1 MDYLDSEGLTYY
13 DSKIKGHIDSVIENS
28 VLPMIPKKGVVSPT
42 SEGWVSGS
50 QVYNAIGSGGG
61 GGTAEYPFPYV
72 KVKKCKKFASCCDGS
87 LDISKSLDELY
98 FYSKNYNPLMKSS
111 IDSRYIIYARDYH
124 SGGQMGGSGEVYEGR
139 ITEFSDENAF
149 DLYLYYPSKGHAYVY
164 SYRGDLSKTV
174 TPFSEKVLGATYTSE
189 GEMEIHNYYR
199 IPDNWMTFYYIK
211 QGDVYPSRV
220 YSLVAPVLH
229 IDDKIKIIGSK
240 AFHRYS
246 KYTDIYTTPITLY
259 ISAVE
264 PPVIQSDTFYGFTA
278 IHVPSGSLDL
288 YKNASKWSAYG
299 DYMIG
304 DL

>member
-1 MDYLDSEGLTYY
+1 MDYLDSNGLSYY

-72 KVKKCKKFASCCDGS
+72 KVKKCKKFCTNSTYINDAIVTILDLYTSDTSISPVPIAVRNGNGCFAMGS
-87 LDISKSLDELY
+87 KIS
-98 FYSKNYNPLMKSS
+98 
-111 IDSRYIIYARDYH
+111 
-124 SGGQMGGSGEVYEGR
+124 
-139 ITEFSDENAF
+139 SDTGVAPFNDLQAF
-149 DLYLYYPSKGHAYVY
+149 DAMFFLPPQASMTTPSDSKYPTSA
-164 SYRGDLSKTV
+164 L
-174 TPFSEKVLGATYTSE
+174 YTSE
-189 GEMEIHNYYR
+189 GEMEIHNYR
-199 IPDNWMTFYYIK
+199 AIRSEWMNGI
-211 QGDVYPSRV
+211 VPNVVR
-220 YSLVAPVLH
+220 
-229 IDDKIKIIGSK
+229 IDDKIQYIGSK
-240 AFHRYS
+240 ALRQNS
-246 KYTDIYTTPITLY
+246 GTMTLY

-288 YKNASKWSAYG
+288 YKSANNWSAYG
-299 DYMIG
+299 DFMIG

>member
-1 MDYLDSEGLTYY
+1 MDYLNSEGLAYY

-61 GGTAEYPFPYV
+61 GGTVTAEYPFSYV
-72 KVKKCKKFASCCDGS
+72 KVKKCKRFLSYSSYSNINALIYEIRTSDYTQ
-87 LDISKSLDELY
+87 DIQGINVSNINGY
-98 FYSKNYNPLMKSS
+98 VAF
-111 IDSRYIIYARDYH
+111 
-124 SGGQMGGSGEVYEGR
+124 GSG
-139 ITEFSDENAF
+139 SDYGELSDKYAF
-149 DLYLYYPSKGHAYVY
+149 DASFSYPNRYHLYTKPSNY
-164 SYRGDLSKTV
+164 T
-174 TPFSEKVLGATYTSE
+174 LGASYTSE

-199 IPDNWMTFYYIK
+199 IPNNWMTYYNK
-211 QGDVYPSRV
+211 PEGVFPET
-220 YSLVAPVLH
+220 YSLVAPVLR

-240 AFHRYS
+240 AF
-246 KYTDIYTTPITLY
+246 YTYNTNITLY

-278 IHVPSGSLDL
+278 IHVPAGSLDL
-288 YKNASKWSAYG
+288 YKSANNWSAYG

>member
-1 MDYLDSEGLTYY
+1 MDYLDSNGLSYY
-13 DSKIKGHIDSVIENS
+13 DRKIKGHIDSVNENS
-28 VLPMIPKKGVVSPT
+28 VLRMIPKKGVVSPT

-61 GGTAEYPFPYV
+61 GGTAEYPFPYA
-72 KVKKCKKFASCCDGS
+72 KAKKCKKFASCCDGS

-98 FYSKNYNPLMKSS
+98 FYKNYNPLMKSR
-111 IDSRYIIYARDYH
+111 IDSRYIIYAKDYYYGH
-124 SGGQMGGSGEVYEGR
+124 QIADGTVYEGR

-149 DLYLYYPSKGHAYVY
+149 DLYLYYPSNSHAYVY
-164 SYRGDLSKTV
+164 SYRGELNKTV

-199 IPDNWMTFYYIK
+199 IPSSWMTYYNNEESIYSPK
-211 QGDVYPSRV
+211 T
-220 YSLVAPVLH
+220 YSLVAPVLR
-229 IDDKIKIIGSK
+229 IDDKIQYIGSK
-240 AFHRYS
+240 AL
-246 KYTDIYTTPITLY
+246 YTHNNNITLY

-278 IHVPSGSLDL
+278 IHVPSVSLDL
-288 YKNASKWSAYG
+288 YKSANNWSAYG

>member
-1 MDYLDSEGLTYY
+1 MDYLDSHGLSYY
-13 DSKIKGHIDSVIENS
+13 DRKIKGHIDSVIENS
-28 VLPMIPKKGVVSPT
+28 VLPMIPKKGVVSST

-61 GGTAEYPFPYV
+61 GGTVTAEFPFPYV

-98 FYSKNYNPLMKSS
+98 FHSKDYNPLMKSS
-111 IDSRYIIYARDYH
+111 IDSRYIIYAKDYH
-124 SGGQMGGSGEVYEGR
+124 YGHQMVDGKVYEGT

-149 DLYLYYPSKGHAYVY
+149 DLYLYYPLKGHAYVY
-164 SYRGDLSKTV
+164 SYTGELNKTV

-199 IPDNWMTFYYIK
+199 IPNSWMTYYNNEESIYDPK
-211 QGDVYPSRV
+211 T
-220 YSLVAPVLH
+220 YSLVAPVLR
-229 IDDKIKIIGSK
+229 IDDKIKIIESK
-240 AFHRYS
+240 AL
-246 KYTDIYTTPITLY
+246 YTHKANITLY

-264 PPVIQSDTFYGFTA
+264 PPVIQSDTFYGFNA

-288 YKNASKWSAYG
+288 YKSANNWSAYG

>member
-13 DSKIKGHIDSVIENS
+13 DSKIKGYTNDIIETS

-61 GGTAEYPFPYV
+61 GGTVTAEYPFSYV

-87 LDISKSLDELY
+87 LDISKSLYELY
-98 FYSKNYNPLMKSS
+98 FYSKNYNPLMESS
-111 IDSRYIIYARDYH
+111 IDSRYIIYAKDYH
-124 SGGQMGGSGEVYEGR
+124 RGGEMYNGVVYEVYEGR

-164 SYRGDLSKTV
+164 SYNGHSGKTI
-174 TPFSEKVLGATYTSE
+174 TPFSEKVLGASYTSE

-199 IPDNWMTFYYIK
+199 IPNNWMTYYNNEESIYSPK
-211 QGDVYPSRV
+211 T
-220 YSLVAPVLH
+220 YSLVAPVLR
-229 IDDKIKIIGSK
+229 IDDKIQYIGSY
-240 AFHRYS
+240 AL
-246 KYTDIYTTPITLY
+246 YTHKTNITLY

-264 PPVIQSDTFYGFTA
+264 PPVIQSDTFYGFNA

-288 YKNASKWSAYG
+288 YKSANNWSAYG

>member
-1 MDYLDSEGLTYY
+1 MDYLDSNGLSYY

-28 VLPMIPKKGVVSPT
+28 VLPMIPKKGVVSST

-61 GGTAEYPFPYV
+61 GGTVTAEYPFSYV

-87 LDISKSLDELY
+87 LDISKSLYELY

-111 IDSRYIIYARDYH
+111 IDSRYIIYAKDYH
-124 SGGQMGGSGEVYEGR
+124 YGGQMYGGEVYEGR

-149 DLYLYYPSKGHAYVY
+149 DLYLYYPSKGQAYVY

-189 GEMEIHNYYR
+189 GEMEIHNYCR
-199 IPDNWMTFYYIK
+199 IPNSWMTYYNNEESIYSPK
-211 QGDVYPSRV
+211 V
-220 YSLVAPVLH
+220 YSLVAPVLR
-229 IDDKIKIIGSK
+229 IDDKIQYIGSK
-240 AFHRYS
+240 AL
-246 KYTDIYTTPITLY
+246 YTHKANITLY

-264 PPVIQSDTFYGFTA
+264 PPVIQSDTFYGFNA

-288 YKNASKWSAYG
+288 YKSANNWSAYG
-299 DYMIG
+299 DFMIG

>member
-1 MDYLDSEGLTYY
+1 MDYLDSNGLSYY

-61 GGTAEYPFPYV
+61 GGTSGYLFSYV

-98 FYSKNYNPLMKSS
+98 FHSKDYNPLMKSS
-111 IDSRYIIYARDYH
+111 IDSRYIIYAKDYNYGSQV
-124 SGGQMGGSGEVYEGR
+124 SGTVYEGT
-139 ITEFSDENAF
+139 ITEFSDENAV
-149 DLYLYYPSKGHAYVY
+149 DLYLYYPSKGQAYVY
-164 SYRGDLSKTV
+164 SYRGTAGKTV
-174 TPFSEKVLGATYTSE
+174 TPFSEKVLGASYTSE

-199 IPDNWMTFYYIK
+199 IPNNWMTYYNDEEGIYFPK
-211 QGDVYPSRV
+211 T
-220 YSLVAPVLH
+220 YSLVAPVLR
-229 IDDKIKIIGSK
+229 IDDKIQYIGSK
-240 AFHRYS
+240 AL
-246 KYTDIYTTPITLY
+246 YTHNNNITLY

-288 YKNASKWSAYG
+288 YKSANNWSAYG
-299 DYMIG
+299 DFMIG

>member
-1 MDYLDSEGLTYY
+1 MDYLDSNGLSYY
-13 DSKIKGHIDSVIENS
+13 DRKINGHIDSVIENS

-61 GGTAEYPFPYV
+61 GGTVTAEYPFPYV

-98 FYSKNYNPLMKSS
+98 FYKNYNPLMKSR
-111 IDSRYIIYARDYH
+111 IDSRYIIYAKDYYYGH
-124 SGGQMGGSGEVYEGR
+124 QIADGTVYEGR

-149 DLYLYYPSKGHAYVY
+149 DLYLYYPSNSHAYVY
-164 SYRGDLSKTV
+164 SYRGELNKTV

-199 IPDNWMTFYYIK
+199 IPSSWMTYYNNEESIYSPK
-211 QGDVYPSRV
+211 T
-220 YSLVAPVLH
+220 YSLVAPVLR
-229 IDDKIKIIGSK
+229 IDDKIQYIGSK
-240 AFHRYS
+240 AL
-246 KYTDIYTTPITLY
+246 YTHNNNITLY

-288 YKNASKWSAYG
+288 YKSANNWSAYG
-299 DYMIG
+299 DFMVG

>member
-1 MDYLDSEGLTYY
+1 MDYLDSNGLSYY

-28 VLPMIPKKGVVSPT
+28 VLPMIPKKGVVSST

-61 GGTAEYPFPYV
+61 GGTSEYPFPYV
-72 KVKKCKKFASCCDGS
+72 KVKKCKKFASCCGGS

-111 IDSRYIIYARDYH
+111 IDSRYIIYAKDYS
-124 SGGQMGGSGEVYEGR
+124 SGSQLADGTVYEGT

-149 DLYLYYPSKGHAYVY
+149 DLYLYYPLKGHAYVY
-164 SYRGDLSKTV
+164 SYNGKLGKTV
-174 TPFSEKVLGATYTSE
+174 TPFSEKVLGASYTSE

-199 IPDNWMTFYYIK
+199 ITNTWMTYYNDEEGIYFPK
-211 QGDVYPSRV
+211 T
-220 YSLVAPVLH
+220 YSLVAPVLR
-229 IDDKIKIIGSK
+229 IDDKIQYIGSK
-240 AFHRYS
+240 AL
-246 KYTDIYTTPITLY
+246 YTHKANITLY

-264 PPVIQSDTFYGFTA
+264 PPVIQSDTFYGFNA

-288 YKNASKWSAYG
+288 YKSANNWSAYG

>member
-1 MDYLDSEGLTYY
+1 MDYLDSNGLSYY
-13 DSKIKGHIDSVIENS
+13 DRKIKGHIDSVIENS
-28 VLPMIPKKGVVSPT
+28 VLPMIPKKGVVALGNNGYVT
-42 SEGWVSGS
+42 GG

-61 GGTAEYPFPYV
+61 GGTSEYPFPYV

-87 LDISKSLDELY
+87 LNILKSLDELY
-98 FYSKNYNPLMKSS
+98 LYSKNYNPLMKSS
-111 IDSRYIIYARDYH
+111 IDSRYIIYAKDYMY
-124 SGGQMGGSGEVYEGR
+124 GGQAYDGRVYEGT

-149 DLYLYYPSKGHAYVY
+149 DLYLYYPSNSHAYVY
-164 SYRGDLSKTV
+164 SYRGELSKTV

-199 IPDNWMTFYYIK
+199 IPNSWMTYYNNEESIYSPK
-211 QGDVYPSRV
+211 T

-229 IDDKIKIIGSK
+229 IDDKIKYIESK
-240 AFHRYS
+240 AL
-246 KYTDIYTTPITLY
+246 YTHKKNITLY

-264 PPVIQSDTFYGFTA
+264 PPVIQSDTFGSFNA

-288 YKNASKWSAYG
+288 YKSANNWSAYG
-299 DYMIG
+299 DFMIG

>member
-1 MDYLDSEGLTYY
+1 MDYLDSNGLSYY

-61 GGTAEYPFPYV
+61 GGTVTAEYPFPYV
-72 KVKKCKKFASCCDGS
+72 KVKKCKKFASCCGGS

-111 IDSRYIIYARDYH
+111 IDSRYIIYAKDYYY
-124 SGGQMGGSGEVYEGR
+124 GGQMFDGTVHKVYEGT

-164 SYRGDLSKTV
+164 SYNGHSNKTV

-199 IPDNWMTFYYIK
+199 IPNSWMTYYNDEESIYLPK
-211 QGDVYPSRV
+211 T
-220 YSLVAPVLH
+220 YSLVAPVLR
-229 IDDKIKIIGSK
+229 IDDKIQYIESK
-240 AFHRYS
+240 AL
-246 KYTDIYTTPITLY
+246 YTHKANITLY

-264 PPVIQSDTFYGFTA
+264 PPVIQSDTFYGFNA

-288 YKNASKWSAYG
+288 YKSANNWSAYA

>member
-1 MDYLDSEGLTYY
+1 MDYLDSNGLSYY

-28 VLPMIPKKGVVSPT
+28 VLPMIPKKGVVSST

-72 KVKKCKKFASCCDGS
+72 KVKKCKRFVAYTYDHTSITPVTYEFRTSDYTKDNYTHEPAGTVDKSTIALGPGDGTGSRVVAYSDEYAFDAS
-87 LDISKSLDELY
+87 
-98 FYSKNYNPLMKSS
+98 FYYPN
-111 IDSRYIIYARDYH
+111 DW
-124 SGGQMGGSGEVYEGR
+124 R
-139 ITEFSDENAF
+139 IT
-149 DLYLYYPSKGHAYVY
+149 Y
-164 SYRGDLSKTV
+164 SQEDRDC
-174 TPFSEKVLGATYTSE
+174 PIGATYTSE

-199 IPDNWMTFYYIK
+199 IPNNWMTFYYRK
-211 QGDVYPSRV
+211 EGDVYPSRV

-240 AFHRYS
+240 AFHRYN
-246 KYTDIYTTPITLY
+246 KYTDIGTTPITLY

-264 PPVIQSDTFYGFTA
+264 PPVIQWDTFGAVNA

-288 YKNASKWSAYG
+288 YKNASNWSGYG
-299 DYMIG
+299 NYMIG

>member
-1 MDYLDSEGLTYY
+1 MDYLDSNGLSYY

-28 VLPMIPKKGVVSPT
+28 VLPMIPKKGVVALGNNGYVT
-42 SEGWVSGS
+42 GG

-61 GGTAEYPFPYV
+61 GGTVTAEFPFPYV

-111 IDSRYIIYARDYH
+111 IDSRYIIYAKDYH
-124 SGGQMGGSGEVYEGR
+124 SGGEIYDSNGYKVYEGT

-164 SYRGDLSKTV
+164 SYSGHSNKTV

-199 IPDNWMTFYYIK
+199 IPNSWMTYYNNEESIY
-211 QGDVYPSRV
+211 YPKV

-229 IDDKIKIIGSK
+229 IDDKIKYIESK
-240 AFHRYS
+240 AL
-246 KYTDIYTTPITLY
+246 YTYNKNITLY

-288 YKNASKWSAYG
+288 YKSANNWSAYG

>member
-1 MDYLDSEGLTYY
+1 MDYLDSNGLSYY

-28 VLPMIPKKGVVSPT
+28 VLPMIPKKGTVSLGNT
-42 SEGWVSGS
+42 GYVTGG

-61 GGTAEYPFPYV
+61 GGTVTAEYPFPYV
-72 KVKKCKKFASCCDGS
+72 KVKKCKKFASCCGGS
-87 LDISKSLDELY
+87 IDILKALDELY
-98 FYSKNYNPLMKSS
+98 FYSKNYKPLMQSR
-111 IDSRYIIYARDYH
+111 IDSRYIIYAKDFQN
-124 SGGQMGGSGEVYEGR
+124 GGQTYEGKVYEGT

-149 DLYLYYPSKGHAYVY
+149 DLYLYYPLKGHAYVY
-164 SYRGDLSKTV
+164 SYEGNLNKTV

-199 IPDNWMTFYYIK
+199 ITNTWMTYYNTEEGIYLPK
-211 QGDVYPSRV
+211 T
-220 YSLVAPVLH
+220 YSLVAPVLR
-229 IDDKIKIIGSK
+229 IDDKIQYIGSY
-240 AFHRYS
+240 AF
-246 KYTDIYTTPITLY
+246 YTHKKNITLY

-264 PPVIQSDTFYGFTA
+264 PPVIQSDTFYGFNA

-288 YKNASKWSAYG
+288 YKSANNWSAYG

>member
-1 MDYLDSEGLTYY
+1 MDYLDSNGLSYY

-28 VLPMIPKKGVVSPT
+28 VLPMIPKKGVVALGNNGYVT
-42 SEGWVSGS
+42 GG

-61 GGTAEYPFPYV
+61 GGTSEFPFPYV

-87 LDISKSLDELY
+87 LDILKSLDELY

-111 IDSRYIIYARDYH
+111 IDSRYIIYAKDYTY
-124 SGGQMGGSGEVYEGR
+124 GNQTGDGKVYEGR

-164 SYRGDLSKTV
+164 SYRGIASQTV

-199 IPDNWMTFYYIK
+199 IPNNWMTYYNNEESIYSPK
-211 QGDVYPSRV
+211 V

-229 IDDKIKIIGSK
+229 IDDKIKYIESK
-240 AFHRYS
+240 AL
-246 KYTDIYTTPITLY
+246 YTYKNNITLY
-259 ISAVE
+259 ISAIE

-288 YKNASKWSAYG
+288 YKSANNWSAYG

>member
-1 MDYLDSEGLTYY
+1 MDYLDSNGLSYY

-72 KVKKCKKFASCCDGS
+72 KVKKCKKFCTNSTYINDGVVTIFDLHTS
-87 LDISKSLDELY
+87 NTSISPVPIAV
-98 FYSKNYNPLMKSS
+98 KNTIGCFAMGSS
-111 IDSRYIIYARDYH
+111 ISHDSGVAPFNDL
-124 SGGQMGGSGEVYEGR
+124 Q
-139 ITEFSDENAF
+139 AF
-149 DLYLYYPSKGHAYVY
+149 DAMFYLPPQATMTTPSDSHYPSSA
-164 SYRGDLSKTV
+164 L
-174 TPFSEKVLGATYTSE
+174 YTSE
-189 GEMEIHNYYR
+189 GEMEIHNYR
-199 IPDNWMTFYYIK
+199 AIRNDWMYGIVPK
-211 QGDVYPSRV
+211 
-220 YSLVAPVLH
+220 VLR
-229 IDDKIKIIGSK
+229 IDDNIQYIGSK
-240 AFHRYS
+240 ALRQNS
-246 KYTDIYTTPITLY
+246 GTITLY

-264 PPVIQSDTFYGFTA
+264 PPVIQSDTFYRFTA

-288 YKNASKWSAYG
+288 YKSANNWSAYG

>member
-1 MDYLDSEGLTYY
+1 MDYLDSNGLSYY
-13 DSKIKGHIDSVIENS
+13 DSKIKGYTNDIIETS

-61 GGTAEYPFPYV
+61 GGTAEYLFSYV
-72 KVKKCKKFASCCDGS
+72 KVKKCKKFASCCGGS

-98 FYSKNYNPLMKSS
+98 FYSKNYKPSMKSI
-111 IDSRYIIYARDYH
+111 IDSRYIIYAKDYSYGH
-124 SGGQMGGSGEVYEGR
+124 QMADGKVYEGR

-149 DLYLYYPSKGHAYVY
+149 DLYLYYPLKGHAYVY
-164 SYRGDLSKTV
+164 SYDGNLHKTL
-174 TPFSEKVLGATYTSE
+174 TPFSEKEIENKYTSE

-199 IPDNWMTFYYIK
+199 ITNSWMTYYNDEESIYSPK
-211 QGDVYPSRV
+211 V
-220 YSLVAPVLH
+220 YSLVAPVLR
-229 IDDKIKIIGSK
+229 IDDKIQYIGSN
-240 AFHRYS
+240 AL
-246 KYTDIYTTPITLY
+246 YTHKNNITLY

-264 PPVIQSDTFYGFTA
+264 PPVIQSDSFYGFTA

-288 YKNASKWSAYG
+288 YKSANNWSAYG
-299 DYMIG
+299 DFMVG

>member
-1 MDYLDSEGLTYY
+1 MDYLDSNGLSYY

-28 VLPMIPKKGVVSPT
+28 VLPMIPKKGVVALGNNGYVT
-42 SEGWVSGS
+42 GG

-61 GGTAEYPFPYV
+61 GGTVTAEYPFPYV

-87 LDISKSLDELY
+87 LDILKSLDELY
-98 FYSKNYNPLMKSS
+98 FHSKDYNPLMKSS
-111 IDSRYIIYARDYH
+111 IDSRYIIYAKDYH
-124 SGGQMGGSGEVYEGR
+124 YGHQMADGTVYEGR

-149 DLYLYYPSKGHAYVY
+149 DLYLYYPSNSHAYVY
-164 SYRGDLSKTV
+164 SYMGELSKTV
-174 TPFSEKVLGATYTSE
+174 TPFSEKVLGASYTSE

-199 IPDNWMTFYYIK
+199 IPNSWMTYYNDDESIYLPK
-211 QGDVYPSRV
+211 T

-229 IDDKIKIIGSK
+229 IDDKIKIIESK
-240 AFHRYS
+240 AL
-246 KYTDIYTTPITLY
+246 YTHKANITLY

-288 YKNASKWSAYG
+288 YKSANNWSAYG

>member
-1 MDYLDSEGLTYY
+1 MDYLDSNGLSYY

-28 VLPMIPKKGVVSPT
+28 VLPMIPKKGVVALGNNGYVT
-42 SEGWVSGS
+42 GN

-72 KVKKCKKFASCCDGS
+72 KVKKCKKFASCCGGS
-87 LDISKSLDELY
+87 LDILKSLDELY
-98 FYSKNYNPLMKSS
+98 FHSKNYNPLMESS

-124 SGGQMGGSGEVYEGR
+124 YGGQMAEGKVYEGT

-149 DLYLYYPSKGHAYVY
+149 DLYLYYPLKGHAYVY
-164 SYRGDLSKTV
+164 SYDGDLSKTV
-174 TPFSEKVLGATYTSE
+174 TPFSEKVLGASYTSE

-199 IPDNWMTFYYIK
+199 IPNSWMTYYNRPESVSSTK
-211 QGDVYPSRV
+211 T
-220 YSLVAPVLH
+220 YSLVAPVLR
-229 IDDKIKIIGSK
+229 IDDKIKIIESK
-240 AFHRYS
+240 AL
-246 KYTDIYTTPITLY
+246 YTYKTNITLY

-288 YKNASKWSAYG
+288 YKSANNWSAYG

>member
-1 MDYLDSEGLTYY
+1 MDYLDSNGLSYY
-13 DSKIKGHIDSVIENS
+13 DSKIKGYMNDVVETS
-28 VLPMIPKKGVVSPT
+28 VLPMIPKKGVVALGNNGYVT
-42 SEGWVSGS
+42 GG

-61 GGTAEYPFPYV
+61 GSAEYPFPYV
-72 KVKKCKKFASCCDGS
+72 KIKKCKKFASCCGGS

-111 IDSRYIIYARDYH
+111 IDSRYIIYAKDYNY
-124 SGGQMGGSGEVYEGR
+124 GNQMGGSGEVYEGR

-164 SYRGDLSKTV
+164 SYGGHSNKTV

-199 IPDNWMTFYYIK
+199 IPNSWMTYYNRPESVSSTK
-211 QGDVYPSRV
+211 T

-229 IDDKIKIIGSK
+229 IDDKIKYIESK
-240 AFHRYS
+240 AL
-246 KYTDIYTTPITLY
+246 YTYNKNITLY

-288 YKNASKWSAYG
+288 YKSANNWSAYG
-299 DYMIG
+299 DFMIG

>member
-1 MDYLDSEGLTYY
+1 MDYLDSNGLSYY
-13 DSKIKGHIDSVIENS
+13 DRKIKGHIDSVIENS

-61 GGTAEYPFPYV
+61 GGTVTAEFPFPYV
-72 KVKKCKKFASCCDGS
+72 KIKKCKRFVA
-87 LDISKSLDELY
+87 
-98 FYSKNYNPLMKSS
+98 YSYHYTSITPVMYEFRTSDYTIDNSPYPPSGTIDKSS
-111 IDSRYIIYARDYH
+111 IALGPGDGTGSRVLEY
-124 SGGQMGGSGEVYEGR
+124 
-139 ITEFSDENAF
+139 SDAYAF
-149 DLYLYYPSKGHAYVY
+149 DASFYYPNNWEITY
-164 SYRGDLSKTV
+164 SQENKDC
-174 TPFSEKVLGATYTSE
+174 PIGATYTSE

-199 IPDNWMTFYYIK
+199 IPNNWMTFYYIK

-220 YSLVAPVLH
+220 YSLIAPVLR

-240 AFHRYS
+240 AFCRYN
-246 KYTDIYTTPITLY
+246 KYTDYHTTPITLY

-264 PPVIQSDTFYGFTA
+264 PPVIQSDTFGSFNA
-278 IHVPSGSLDL
+278 IHVPAGSLDL
-288 YKNASKWSAYG
+288 YKSASNWSAYG

>member
-13 DSKIKGHIDSVIENS
+13 DSKIKGYTNEIIETS
-28 VLPMIPKKGVVSPT
+28 VLPMIPKKGVVALGNNGYVT
-42 SEGWVSGS
+42 GG

-61 GGTAEYPFPYV
+61 GGTVTAEFPFPYV
-72 KVKKCKKFASCCDGS
+72 KVKKCKKFASCCGGS

-98 FYSKNYNPLMKSS
+98 FYSKNYKPLMKSN
-111 IDSRYIIYARDYH
+111 IDSRYIIYAKDYNYGSQV
-124 SGGQMGGSGEVYEGR
+124 SGTVYEGT
-139 ITEFSDENAF
+139 ITEFSDENAV
-149 DLYLYYPSKGHAYVY
+149 DLYLYYPSKGQAYVY
-164 SYRGDLSKTV
+164 SYRGTAGKTV

-199 IPDNWMTFYYIK
+199 IPNNWMTYYNDEESTYDPK
-211 QGDVYPSRV
+211 T

-229 IDDKIKIIGSK
+229 IDDKIKYIESK
-240 AFHRYS
+240 AL
-246 KYTDIYTTPITLY
+246 YTHKANITLY

-264 PPVIQSDTFYGFTA
+264 PPVIQSDTFYGFNA

-288 YKNASKWSAYG
+288 YKSANNWSAYG
-299 DYMIG
+299 DFMVG

>member
-1 MDYLDSEGLTYY
+1 MDYLDSNGLSYY

-28 VLPMIPKKGVVSPT
+28 VLPMIPKKGVVALGNNGYVT
-42 SEGWVSGS
+42 GG

-61 GGTAEYPFPYV
+61 GGTSGYLFSYV

-98 FYSKNYNPLMKSS
+98 FHSKDYNPLMKSS
-111 IDSRYIIYARDYH
+111 IDSRYIIYAKDYNYGSQV
-124 SGGQMGGSGEVYEGR
+124 SGTVYEGT
-139 ITEFSDENAF
+139 ITEFSDENAV
-149 DLYLYYPSKGHAYVY
+149 DLYLYYPSKGQAYVY
-164 SYRGDLSKTV
+164 SYRGTAGKTV
-174 TPFSEKVLGATYTSE
+174 TPFSEKVLGASYTSE

-199 IPDNWMTFYYIK
+199 IPNNWMTYYNDEEGIYFPK
-211 QGDVYPSRV
+211 T
-220 YSLVAPVLH
+220 YSLVAPVLR
-229 IDDKIKIIGSK
+229 IDDKIQYIGSK
-240 AFHRYS
+240 AL
-246 KYTDIYTTPITLY
+246 YTHNNNITLY

-288 YKNASKWSAYG
+288 YKSANNWSAYG
-299 DYMIG
+299 DFMVG

>member
-1 MDYLDSEGLTYY
+1 MDYLDSNGLSYY
-13 DSKIKGHIDSVIENS
+13 DSQIKRYTDDIIETS
-28 VLPMIPKKGVVSPT
+28 VLPMIPKKGVVALGNNGYVT
-42 SEGWVSGS
+42 GG

-61 GGTAEYPFPYV
+61 GGTVTAEYPFPYV
-72 KVKKCKKFASCCDGS
+72 KVKKCKKFASCCGGS

-98 FYSKNYNPLMKSS
+98 FYSKNYKPLMKSN
-111 IDSRYIIYARDYH
+111 IDSRYIIYAKDYH
-124 SGGQMGGSGEVYEGR
+124 SGGETYNGIVYEVYEGT

-149 DLYLYYPSKGHAYVY
+149 DLYLYYPLNGHASVY
-164 SYRGDLSKTV
+164 SYTGHSNKTV
-174 TPFSEKVLGATYTSE
+174 TPFSEKVLGASYTSE

-199 IPDNWMTFYYIK
+199 IPNNWMTYYNNEESII
-211 QGDVYPSRV
+211 YPET

-229 IDDKIKIIGSK
+229 IDDKIKYIESK
-240 AFHRYS
+240 AL
-246 KYTDIYTTPITLY
+246 YTHKKNITLY

-264 PPVIQSDTFYGFTA
+264 PPVIQSDTFYGFNA

-288 YKNASKWSAYG
+288 YKSANNWSAYG

>member
-1 MDYLDSEGLTYY
+1 MDYLDSNGLSDS
-13 DSKIKGHIDSVIENS
+13 DSKIKGLIDSVIEKS
-28 VLPMIPKKGVVSPT
+28 VLPMIPKKGVVSST

-61 GGTAEYPFPYV
+61 GGTVTAEYPFPYV
-72 KVKKCKKFASCCDGS
+72 KVKKCKKFASCCGGS
-87 LDISKSLDELY
+87 LDILKSLDELY

-111 IDSRYIIYARDYH
+111 IDSRYIIYAKDYH
-124 SGGQMGGSGEVYEGR
+124 AGGEMFDGHSYKVYEGT
-139 ITEFSDENAF
+139 ITEFSDENAV

-164 SYRGDLSKTV
+164 SYQGESNKTV

-199 IPDNWMTFYYIK
+199 ITNTWMTYYNDDESIYSPK
-211 QGDVYPSRV
+211 T
-220 YSLVAPVLH
+220 YSLVAPVLR
-229 IDDKIKIIGSK
+229 IDDKIQYIGSYALYIHK
-240 AFHRYS
+240 
-246 KYTDIYTTPITLY
+246 KNITLY

-264 PPVIQSDTFYGFTA
+264 PPVIQSDTFYGFNA

-288 YKNASKWSAYG
+288 YKSANNWSAYG

>member
-1 MDYLDSEGLTYY
+1 MDYLDSNGLSYY

-28 VLPMIPKKGVVSPT
+28 VLPMIPKKGTVSLGNT
-42 SEGWVSGS
+42 GYVTGG

-61 GGTAEYPFPYV
+61 GGTVTAEYPFPYV
-72 KVKKCKKFASCCDGS
+72 KVKKCKKFASCCGGS

-98 FYSKNYNPLMKSS
+98 FYSKNYNPSMKSS
-111 IDSRYIIYARDYH
+111 IDSRYIIYAKDYYRGH
-124 SGGQMGGSGEVYEGR
+124 QIGDGTVYAGE

-164 SYRGDLSKTV
+164 SYNGELNKTV
-174 TPFSEKVLGATYTSE
+174 TPFSEKVLGASYTSE

-199 IPDNWMTFYYIK
+199 IPNSWMTYYNRPESVSSTK
-211 QGDVYPSRV
+211 T
-220 YSLVAPVLH
+220 YSLVAPVLR

-240 AFHRYS
+240 AF
-246 KYTDIYTTPITLY
+246 YTYNNNITLY

-288 YKNASKWSAYG
+288 YKSANNWSAYG
-299 DYMIG
+299 DLMIG